1 MLRRFMQKCI
11 PTFIS
16 ILVTG
21 IRWIPQYLLISAE
34 IQCKLQSHSQ
44 SVIPLFFSTYCTSVA
59 SLLKQWLTSGQCHK
73 LTSQSDAPCSQL
85 RLLRPLCRATLYIKT
100 CDILRRRKN
109 LGKTS
114 QSLGEAAKGALPS
127 DFALYKKLSNF
138 PSYSVWETICLCVV
152 IFQFHTRHFMGLN
165 LWKWFV
171 LSLPYRVV
179 FAVATEDSVVLYDSQ
194 QTLPFAYVANIHYH
208 TLSDLT
214 WFVAVVQICA

>member
-1 MLRRFMQKCI
+1 MKGVNFCSSASKTCTPCVIGSPVSKAGSSGCANHMLRRFMQKCI

-73 LTSQSDAPCSQL
+73 PTSQSDAPCSQL

-127 DFALYKKLSNF
+127 DFALYEKIVKLSLLFNLRNCLFVCRYF
-138 PSYSVWETICLCVV
+138 PVPYQTFHGFKFVKMIC
-152 IFQFHTRHFMGLN
+152 
-165 LWKWFV
+165 
-171 LSLPYRVV
+171 P
-179 FAVATEDSVVLYDSQ
+179 
-194 QTLPFAYVANIHYH
+194 
-208 TLSDLT
+208 
-214 WFVAVVQICA
+214 